1 MENSF
6 GWTGK
11 ILKINLTE
19 EKISDLNTHDY
30 SELFIGGLGIGEK
43 IYWDETVPETKAF
56 DPENP
61 LIMMTGPLC
70 GTTAPSASRLVVC
83 GKSPMTSPETD
94 LPPEKSCIFAVT
106 L

>member
-1 MENSF
+1 MERRF

-19 EKISDLNTHDY
+19 KKISELSTHDY

-43 IYWDETVPETKAF
+43 IYWDETVPGTKAI
-56 DPENP
+56 DSKNP

-70 GTTAPSASRLVVC
+70 GTTAPSA
-83 GKSPMTSPETD
+83 
-94 LPPEKSCIFAVT
+94 
-106 L
+106 